1 MTAVVDYSLARPTAA
16 QLLAVGAGGVIRYIG
31 WDCEPGFACERKNLT
46 PQELAFLRA
55 NGFEVGLSFEYAANA
70 ALNGAIQGAADGG
83 LADVQLARLGLALA
97 RDPMG
102 VFYAYDFDVP
112 DFAPR
117 LPEGPANAL
126 AKLGPCG
133 EYAAALRGVALTHEV
148 AAYGGF
154 WAVSRLLDAGLVKK
168 AWQTTLAWS
177 EGSRVPAGATH
188 CVIRTDPLSGRSYL
202 FDTRCVLRQ
211 TGGVVLG
218 DADAD
223 ALEHTGPDNDW
234 GQYPRPGGP
243 PPPPVPWEE
252 TLVKLL
258 PTIAQGSAN
267 TAFVRRVQG
276 LCAADM
282 EPLAVDGK
290 FGAKTKAA
298 VEAVQSRAHIAVDG
312 VVGPQTWAALLTGA
326 GLAAT

>member
-1 MTAVVDYSLARPTAA
+1 MIVDYSLARPTAA
-16 QLLAVGAGGVIRYIG
+16 QLKAAGATGVIRYLG
-31 WDCEPGFACERKNLT
+31 WDCEPGFACEHKNLSLN
-46 PQELAFLRA
+46 ELAFLRSG
-55 NGFEVGLSFEYAANA
+55 GFEVGLSFEYAADA
-70 ALNGAIQGAADGG
+70 ALNGTLQGTADAG
-83 LADVQLARLGLALA
+83 LADVQLAQLGLARTA
-97 RDPMG
+97 DPMG

-112 DFAPR
+112 DFAPG

-133 EYAAALRGVALTHEV
+133 EYGAALRGAALTHEV
-148 AAYGGF
+148 GAYGGF
-154 WAVSRLLDAGLVKK
+154 WAVSRLLDAGLVTK

-188 CVIRTDPLSGRSYL
+188 CVIRTDPLSGISYL

-211 TGGVVLG
+211 TGGTILG
-218 DADAD
+218 DVDVD
-223 ALEHTGPDNDW
+223 ALEITGTDPDW
-234 GQYPRPGGP
+234 GQYPRPHQP
-243 PPPPVPWEE
+243 PPPPLPWEE
-252 TLVKLL
+252 ILVKAL
-258 PTIAQGSAN
+258 PVITLGSSN

-282 EPLAVDGK
+282 HPVAIDGA
-290 FGAKTKAA
+290 FGPKTQAA
-298 VEAVQSRAHIAVDG
+298 VKAVQAAAHLAADG